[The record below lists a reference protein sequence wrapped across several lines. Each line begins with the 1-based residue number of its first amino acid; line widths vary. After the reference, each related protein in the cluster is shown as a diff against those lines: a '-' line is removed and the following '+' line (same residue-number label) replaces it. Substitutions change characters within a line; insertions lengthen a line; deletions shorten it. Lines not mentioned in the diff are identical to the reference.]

1 MRKTQVDTQQECCI
15 VLDTNLVS
23 LTFVSTIV
31 YLMLVFNSNPT

>member
-15 VLDTNLVS
+15 VLDMNLVS
-23 LTFVSTIV
+23 LTFASTLV